1 MQFVRWKRSSARNAL
16 LLKYNKKGD
25 FKSIEI
31 SFCLL
36 LSGFDK
42 LNHRIIYYFAKYSLI
57 PAAAFLPSPIARIT
71 VAAPRTM
78 SPPAHTLAW

>member
-1 MQFVRWKRSSARNAL
+1 MHFCRWKSSSVQQTL
-16 LLKYNKKGD
+16 QYKYNKKGD

-42 LNHRIIYYFAKYSLI
+42 LNHRILYYFAKYSLM
-57 PAAAFLPSPIARIT
+57 PAAAFLPSPMARIT

-78 SPPAHTLAW
+78 SPPAHTFA